1 MQIHARN
8 LFKLYGDFPAVQN
21 LTFEVASGEFIGLLG
36 RNGAGKTT
44 LLKMLALLTRP
55 SAGELKFGPGNNAAM
70 LASGEDD
77 AALRGRIGL
86 LGHNTFLYDELSAE
100 ENLHF
105 YAKLYGLAPG
115 GNGEPAL
122 IPAMLER
129 VGLER
134 FTRELVRNFSR
145 GMRQRLSIARLFLP
159 EPELIL
165 LDEPFN
171 GLDDRA
177 TELLEKML
185 AEASAAGRTIVL
197 CTHQLDLALKHA
209 SRLLILE
216 RGKAAFLGPNHPD
229 HLDQM
234 HEVYRRHAG

>member
-1 MQIHARN
+1 MEIHARN

-21 LTFEVASGEFIGLLG
+21 LTFYVAAGEFIGLLG
-36 RNGAGKTT
+36 RNGPGKTT

-55 SAGELKFGPGNNAAM
+55 SAGELKFSSGVESLAA
-70 LASGEDD
+70 GEDD

-105 YAKLYGLAPG
+105 YARLYGLSSAH
-115 GNGEPAL
+115 EL
-122 IPAMLER
+122 VPAMLER

-134 FTRELVRNFSR
+134 FARELVRNFSR

-159 EPELIL
+159 DPELIL

-216 RGKAAFLGPNHPD
+216 RGKAAFLGPNDPAN
-229 HLDQM
+229 LAAM
-234 HEVYRRHAG
+234 NEVYRRHAG

>member
-1 MQIHARN
+1 MEIHARN

-21 LTFEVASGEFIGLLG
+21 LTFDVAAGEFVGLLG

-55 SAGELKFGPGNNAAM
+55 SAGELKFSSGGASF
-70 LASGEDD
+70 LSGEDD

-100 ENLHF
+100 ENLRF
-105 YAKLYGLAPG
+105 YASLYGLAPG
-115 GNGEPAL
+115 GNGQPGL

-177 TELLEKML
+177 TELLEAML
-185 AEASAAGRTIVL
+185 AQATAAGRTIVL

-229 HLDQM
+229 HLDEM